1 MWARSCL
8 LSPGCSARALKPTSE
23 WFGQSPESVIEKR
36 GQGQRWVTHPHG
48 VRILVGEKSQE
59 SCEAAESSCEQYEER
74 KLLLRVDRHL
84 MTKGM
89 IFGVKIVVS
98 HTS

>member
-23 WFGQSPESVIEKR
+23 WFAQSPESGNERIVEE
-36 GQGQRWVTHPHG
+36 GGTDTHPHG

-59 SCEAAESSCEQYEER
+59 GCEAAKPSCEQYEER
-74 KLLLRVDRHL
+74 ELLLRVD
-84 MTKGM
+84 
-89 IFGVKIVVS
+89 
-98 HTS
+98 